1 MVQVYSGRSS
11 ADLNRFFLSF
21 IQQIH
26 VLILGL
32 ALSLAGLLLTIRGLI
47 SYYQLKLERE
57 LRKRSKEED

>member
-11 ADLNRFFLSF
+11 ANLNRFFLSF

-57 LRKRSKEED
+57 LRKRSKEE

>member
-57 LRKRSKEED
+57 LRKRSKEE